1 MKTYKVYFRHGH
13 FIDLITEKRL
23 ILTQGEEYI
32 ISSTTD
38 AFSFDDSKLNLETPL
53 SSEKKLE
60 SIQNEYRGG
69 EYKKI
74 LKSNDRL
81 VFRLGNPKKAKGDHY
96 HEYAFACTL
105 LEDLYIYQKKG
116 NKETFTSNWR
126 LAKCRC
132 VLDECLLGGLEV
144 TEKIPAVSLNNLF
157 SQTVM
162 FYFNMQRTGSCN
174 AFDTFYILNPNTQ
187 VTFDRFRNGLLV
199 SIGSIRNQIVE
210 ELKKNSNK

>member
-1 MKTYKVYFRHGH
+1 MQTFKVHFRHGH
-13 FIDLITEKRL
+13 FIDVITKKRL

-32 ISSTTD
+32 ISSTSD
-38 AFSFDDSKLNLETPL
+38 AFSFDDSKLNLENPL
-53 SSEKKLE
+53 NSEKKLE

-69 EYKKI
+69 EYFKI
-74 LKSNDRL
+74 LDSNVRL
-81 VFRLGNPKKAKGDHY
+81 VFRLGNPKKLKGDEN
-96 HEYAFACTL
+96 HEFAFACTL

-116 NKETFTSNWR
+116 NTGTAKINWR

-132 VLDECLLGGLEV
+132 VLDECLLGGIEV

-187 VTFDRFRNGLLV
+187 VTFDRFRNGMLD
-199 SIGSIRNQIVE
+199 SIGSIRNRIVE
-210 ELKKNSNK
+210 EINKNSNK